1 MTRKREGSQPGNTAS
16 QYRSEVTMV
25 YHRITTLALLLV
37 GVLVGMVPG
46 ALLGPNGASAQVMDD
61 YTAYPAFMSNSVP
74 PNILL
79 LMDNSG
85 SMNGRAYETA
95 FDTTK
100 VYFGLFD
107 PYECYLYASSR
118 FQPNPAVNPTTLG
131 TCGASYPWSGNL
143 VNYVSM
149 RRVDIVKY
157 VMVGGTCAVA
167 RNADGSCTRVLGQ
180 SSFAAC
186 CQDQTQSVTVAQA
199 SGRMPA
205 SIIPASGSVY
215 FHMMGSV
222 AALKGKF
229 CVDDE
234 STQQTTSDC
243 NDGGTYTETVWQI
256 QVDRPETVTG
266 VIQQVGSRARFGLM
280 EFKGAGDGGNV
291 LADVGASTASLITAV
306 ETTVP
311 STWTPLAESLYE
323 AVRYFAQIAPAY
335 TNTDYSYTDVTR
347 DPYYFTSP
355 QWASSSQYVQC
366 CKSFVIVFTDGEP
379 TQDLNIP
386 AVLQDADHAVHGA
399 HCTGATTA
407 DTCAGHKTN
416 YASNGSHY
424 LDDVAYFA
432 HTTDLRQVNP
442 PNLGAL
448 GKDLAGTQNLT
459 IYTFYAFGQPIG
471 REILQT
477 TARAGGF
484 EDRNGNNL
492 PDLPEEW
499 DRVNNDTGAAL
510 PDGIPDT
517 YFESGDADRLRDRM
531 MAAIGSILQRSASGT
546 AVSVLATSSTGE
558 GALYQ
563 AHFYPSTFE
572 GLDEIKWLGYLQ
584 GLFLDS
590 FGNLR
595 EDTDGDGRLVL
606 QNDNIIK
613 TRLDPNTNEVK
624 VDRYRDNNGDGKAD
638 PTIDTNGDSILDTAT
653 PFETVGL
660 REVKP
665 IWEAGKQLALTDS
678 STRKILTWV
687 DSDNDKVVDTG
698 EQIEFT
704 GSNAATLSPY
714 LRAGAAPY
722 TATNLISFIRGDQVS
737 GLRNRQIQVP
747 PGSGTL
753 KVWKLGDVVHSTPTV
768 VGAPK
773 ERYDVI
779 YGDPSYGAFY
789 QQYRNRR
796 QVAYVGANDGMLHA
810 FNAGYYHRG
819 DDSST
824 TSTVEHGWFTRTP
837 IDNSGGPLLS
847 QELWGFIPHELLP
860 QLQWLARGDYTH
872 VYYVD
877 LKPKV
882 TDARIFAADADHP
895 NGWGT
900 ILIGG
905 MRLGGSCGSCVVGT
919 GGVPMSVTADFG
931 SGMQTRTFYTAYF
944 ALDITNPERGPVLLW
959 SFSTSDLG
967 LSTTYPAVV
976 RVNPSASGK
985 TDNTNAK
992 WLLLVGS
999 GPTSY
1004 AGTSSQTAKQF
1015 SLDLATGPV
1024 NPSTGLSMV
1033 TSFPTIDSNAF
1044 MGDAISVDLDLDFRV
1059 DSLYGGD
1066 AYPTGSTPAWAG
1078 RLYRLTTGGGSP
1090 TLTSW
1095 GIASGIERSPTAL
1108 LATFPQSGTTRVGPV
1123 IAPPTVTLDDARNV
1137 WLFFGTGRFYSVT
1150 DKVNADTQ
1158 HFFGVKD
1165 PVATGVCTQVSVS
1178 SCEQPDLV
1186 NVSSAVVC
1194 TICSGAEVSGVAGV
1208 TTLLGSATTTLQG
1221 LIQTK
1226 HGWYTT
1232 LPTAGERAVVSPTLL
1247 GGIVFFPTFVP
1258 SADICTASGSGYLYA
1273 LFYLTGS
1280 AYKDPV
1286 IGTQAAGADMLA
1298 SRGISLG
1305 NTGLASQMAVHI
1317 GGQGS
1322 GASGAGNGSG
1332 CVGSVTGFI
1341 QSSTGTLSQ
1350 FCTKPALSVWSR
1362 YLSWLQQEA

>member
-1 MTRKREGSQPGNTAS
+1 
-16 QYRSEVTMV
+16 MV
-25 YHRITTLALLLV
+25 YLRITWLASILL
-37 GVLVGMVPG
+37 GVLVGLLPG
-46 ALLGPNGASAQVMDD
+46 TPAGPNGASAQVMDD
-61 YTAYPAFMSNSVP
+61 YTAYPPFMSNTVP

-85 SMNGRAYETA
+85 SMNLMAYETT
-95 FDTTK
+95 FDTAKT
-100 VYFGLFD
+100 YFGLFN
-107 PYECYLYASSR
+107 PLECYTYGSSR
-118 FQPNPAVNPTTLG
+118 FQPDPAVNPATLG
-131 TCGASYPWSGNL
+131 TCGSSYPWSGNL
-143 VNYVSM
+143 LNYVSM
-149 RRVDIVKY
+149 RRVDIVKF

-180 SSFAAC
+180 DSFAAC

-199 SGRMPA
+199 NGRMPA
-205 SIIPASGSVY
+205 SIIPSSGNVY
-215 FHMMGSV
+215 FHLMGSV
-222 AALKGKF
+222 TALKGKF

-234 STQQTTSDC
+234 ATQQTSSDC
-243 NDGGTYTETVWQI
+243 NDGGTYTETLWQI
-256 QVDRPETVTG
+256 QVDWPASVTG
-266 VIQQVGSRARFGLM
+266 VIQQVGTRARFGLM
-280 EFKGAGDGGNV
+280 EFKGAGDGGKV
-291 LADVGASTASLITAV
+291 LADVGASQASLITAV

-323 AVRYFAQIAPAY
+323 AIRYFAQIAPAY
-335 TNTDYSYTDVTR
+335 TNTDYSYTDTTR

-379 TQDLNIP
+379 TQDVNIP
-386 AVLQDADHAVHGA
+386 GAFQDAGHGVHGA

-416 YASNGSHY
+416 YASSGSHY
-424 LDDVAYFA
+424 LDDVAYYA
-432 HTTDLRQVNP
+432 HTTDLRQLTL
-442 PNLGAL
+442 PNLGSS
-448 GKDLAGTQNLT
+448 GKDLAGNQNLT
-459 IYTFYAFGQPIG
+459 IYTFYAFGQAIG

-477 TARAGGF
+477 TAKAGGF
-484 EDRNGNNL
+484 EDRNGNGI

-499 DRVNNDTGAAL
+499 DRVTNDTGAAV

-531 MAAIGSILQRSASGT
+531 MAAIGSILQRSSSGT

-572 GLDEIKWLGYLQ
+572 GLDEVKWLGYLQ

-606 QNDNIIK
+606 QNDNIIRS
-613 TRLDPNTNEVK
+613 RLDPNTNEVK
-624 VDRYRDNNGDGKAD
+624 IDRYRDSNGDGKAD
-638 PTIDTNGDSILDTAT
+638 PTLDTNGDMIPDTAT
-653 PFETVGL
+653 PFESVGL

-665 IWEAGKQLALTDS
+665 IWEAGKQLALMDS
-678 STRKILTWV
+678 STRKLLTWV
-687 DSDNDKVVDTG
+687 DSDNDRVVDTG
-698 EQIEFT
+698 EQITFT
-704 GSNAATLSPY
+704 TSNASTLSPY

-722 TATNLISFIRGDQVS
+722 TATNLISFIRGDQIT

-768 VGAPK
+768 VGAPR

-779 YGDPSYGAFY
+779 YGDPSYTAFY

-810 FNAGYYHRG
+810 FNGGYYHRG
-819 DDSST
+819 DDPST
-824 TSTVEHGWFTRTP
+824 TSAVEHGWFSRTA
-837 IDNSGGPLLS
+837 IDNSGGPLLG
-847 QELWGFIPHELLP
+847 QELWGFLPYELLP

-882 TDARIFAADADHP
+882 TDARIFSADADHP

-905 MRLGGSCGSCVVGT
+905 MRLGGSCGSCAVGT
-919 GGVPMSVTADFG
+919 GAVPMNVTADFG
-931 SGMQTRTFYTAYF
+931 SGTQTRTFYTAYF
-944 ALDITNPERGPVLLW
+944 ALDITNPERDPVLLW
-959 SFSTSDLG
+959 SFSTSSQG
-967 LSTTYPAVV
+967 LSTTYPFVV
-976 RVNPSASGK
+976 RVNPSTSAK
-985 TDNTNAK
+985 TDNTSAK
-992 WLLLVGS
+992 WLALMGS

-1004 AGTSSQTAKQF
+1004 AGTSTQSAKLF

-1024 NPSTGLSMV
+1024 NPSTGLSTV
-1033 TSFPTIDSNAF
+1033 TSFPALGSNSF
-1044 MGDAISVDLDLDFRV
+1044 MGDTISVDFDLDYRV
-1059 DSLYGGD
+1059 DSMYGGD
-1066 AYPTGSTPAWAG
+1066 TYPTGGTPAWAG
-1078 RLYRLTTGGGSP
+1078 RMYRLTTGGGSP

-1095 GIASGIERSPTAL
+1095 GIPSGVDRSPTVL
-1108 LATFPQSGTTRVGPV
+1108 LSTFPQSATTNVGPV
-1123 IAPPTVTLDDARNV
+1123 VANPSVTMDDARNV
-1137 WLFFGTGRFYSVT
+1137 WVFFGTGRFFSVM
-1150 DKVNADTQ
+1150 DKVSIGTQ
-1158 HFFGVKD
+1158 YFFGVKD
-1165 PVATGVCTQVSVS
+1165 PVASGNCTQVSANN
-1178 SCEQPDLV
+1178 CEQPDLV
-1186 NVSSAVVC
+1186 NVSSA
-1194 TICSGAEVSGVAGV
+1194 TICSVCSGAQVSGVAGV
-1208 TTLLGSATTTLQG
+1208 TTLLGSATTSLQG

-1226 HGWYTT
+1226 HGWFTT
-1232 LPTAGERAVVSPTLL
+1232 LPTAGERGVVSPTLL

-1258 SADICTASGSGYLYA
+1258 SLDICTSSGSGYLYA

-1286 IGTQAAGADMLA
+1286 IGTQAVGSDIIN
-1298 SRGISLG
+1298 SRAISLG
-1305 NTGLASQMAVHI
+1305 NTGLASQMAVHV
-1317 GGQGS
+1317 GAQGS
-1322 GASGAGNGSG
+1322 GASGGGNGAG
-1332 CVGSVTGFI
+1332 CVGSVTGFV
-1341 QSSTGTLSQ
+1341 QSSTGTLTQ
-1350 FCTKPALSVWSR
+1350 FCTKPALSVTSH
-1362 YLSWLQQEA
+1362 YVSWLQQQD